1 MMKGGKILERI
12 IFLVDMNAF
21 FIGCEMR
28 RDFSLK
34 GKPSAVAGD
43 PVKRT
48 GIILAANYEARAFGI
63 KTAMTLHQA
72 LNLCPHLTVVPPD
85 HDYYSE
91 TSEEVME
98 YLTTFSPIIEQNS
111 IDEAWLDMTGT
122 QHLFGPPLEAAK
134 KIMRGIQ
141 SELDL
146 SCSIGISKN
155 KFLAKMASDMKK
167 PLGITVL
174 NDDNLKTKLWPLP
187 VGAIYGIGA
196 KTQEALNAM
205 GIHSVKDLAMTEESK
220 LVSVF
225 GKYGHVMHRHS
236 WGEDDEPLIP
246 RKPSDI
252 KSIGKS
258 VTLSKNISDINEA
271 KLILMRLADQ
281 VATRARSKGKIGHT
295 VQITLK
301 YPDFK
306 VITRQCSISKSNVA
320 KIIYE
325 AGVTLLEKNWDSK
338 KPVRLIGITLT
349 DFETKEFKEQLSLFD
364 LEVSEE
370 SSINTNWKNEK
381 VQDAMDTIRKKFGQ
395 DKVSFATLLKSENP
409 KENEKK

>member
-1 MMKGGKILERI
+1 MERT

-28 RDFSLK
+28 RDPSLK
-34 GKPSAVAGD
+34 GKPSAVAGN
-43 PVKRT
+43 PIKRT

-98 YLTTFSPIIEQNS
+98 YLMTFSPLIEQNS

-122 QHLFGPPLEAAK
+122 QHLFGPPLDAAK
-134 KIMRGIQ
+134 KIMSDIQ

-146 SCSIGISKN
+146 WCSIGISKN

-174 NDDNLKTKLWPLP
+174 NDDNLKTMLWPLP

-196 KTQEALNAM
+196 KTEEALNTM
-205 GIHSVKDLAMTEESK
+205 GIHSVKDLAMSEERK
-220 LVSVF
+220 LVLTF
-225 GKYGHVMHRHS
+225 GKYGHIMHQHA
-236 WGEDDEPLIP
+236 WGEDEDPLIP

-258 VTLSKNISDINEA
+258 VTLSKNISSIDEA

-295 VQITLK
+295 VQISLK
-301 YPDFK
+301 YTDFK
-306 VITRQCSISKSNVA
+306 VITRQCPVSKTNVA
-320 KIIYE
+320 KTIYE
-325 AGVTLLEKNWDSK
+325 AGITLLEKNWDSK

-349 DFETKEFKEQLSLFD
+349 DFESKEFKEQLSLFD
-364 LEVSEE
+364 LDNSVE
-370 SSINTNWKNEK
+370 STINTSWKDEK

-395 DKVSFATLLKSENP
+395 DKVSFATLLKREDC
-409 KENEKK
+409 KENGKK